1 MTNIVFFIILQIV
14 IFILQ
19 FFTFTRLP
27 LFDYC
32 EMFFGSIF
40 IIIFFS
46 VFAAMLTLD
55 KDQVENG
62 ILFSSFFIL
71 WYYVSK
77 KIVNGINSDING
89 VIYYL

>member
-32 EMFFGSIF
+32 Q
-40 IIIFFS
+40 
-46 VFAAMLTLD
+46 MLTLV
-55 KDQVENG
+55 KDQVEKG
-62 ILFSSFFIL
+62 ILFAAFFIL

-77 KIVNGINSDING
+77 KLVNGINSDING

>member
-1 MTNIVFFIILQIV
+1 MTNIVFFIVLQIV

-32 EMFFGSIF
+32 EMFFGSLF
-40 IIIFFS
+40 IILFFG
-46 VFAAMLTLD
+46 VFAAMLTLN

-62 ILFSSFFIL
+62 ILFASFFLI

-77 KIVNGINSDING
+77 KIINGVNSDING

>member
-1 MTNIVFFIILQIV
+1 MTNIVFFIILQLV

-32 EMFFGSIF
+32 EMLFGSIF
-40 IIIFFS
+40 IIIFFG
-46 VFAAMLTLD
+46 VFAAMLTLN
-55 KDQVENG
+55 KDQLENG
-62 ILFSSFFIL
+62 ILFSSFFMI

-77 KIVNGINSDING
+77 KIVNGVNSDING